1 MPKGPEKLGGSRPR
15 RAILTQLPLSLLL
28 PLHSGLLTTVPPTH
42 KTALKSRRKTCVT
55 LGPLYNERAS
65 PRNSE
70 WISLTSNCQNY
81 TQGLILNQT
90 LARGKDE
97 EAIVLYLWL
106 ENSQLPLDITVLAE
120 RKARV
125 AESG

>member
-1 MPKGPEKLGGSRPR
+1 M
-15 RAILTQLPLSLLL
+15 
-28 PLHSGLLTTVPPTH
+28 
-42 KTALKSRRKTCVT
+42 T

-97 EAIVLYLWL
+97 EAIVLCLWL

-120 RKARV
+120 RKAGV